1 MAIRIVL
8 AEDNMLL
15 REGISRLID
24 ANDDLELMEVASDLP
39 ELMRVLEAQ
48 TPDVVITDIRMPPTG
63 TDEGVRAAAWM
74 RANRPTVGV
83 VILSQY
89 ASPAYAL
96 ALLEHGSAGRAYL
109 LKDRVAATGELAHA
123 IRAVAS
129 GGSVIDPLVVEE
141 LVRAR
146 SAERASPL
154 SELTP
159 RETEILGRDGAGK
172 EQRRDRVGARDLRA
186 RGREALQL
194 DLPEVVPDRREGRQP
209 SSEGR
214 ADVPQR
220 AGEELSVRTGT

>member
-96 ALLEHGSAGRAYL
+96 ALLEHGSGGR
-109 LKDRVAATGELAHA
+109 
-123 IRAVAS
+123 
-129 GGSVIDPLVVEE
+129 
-141 LVRAR
+141 
-146 SAERASPL
+146 
-154 SELTP
+154 
-159 RETEILGRDGAGK
+159 
-172 EQRRDRVGARDLRA
+172 
-186 RGREALQL
+186 
-194 DLPEVVPDRREGRQP
+194 
-209 SSEGR
+209 
-214 ADVPQR
+214 
-220 AGEELSVRTGT
+220 